1 MRKMPKLGME
11 AIRRRQVMDAV
22 IHILSTNGWRDLTI
36 REVSDVAGISSGV
49 VTHYFSNK
57 RALTLD
63 AINDATL
70 QFVKALSKF
79 EHRRSN
85 AVDRLIELV
94 DYVSQPSPAGIP
106 EWRFWLSLFGRMPFD
121 RVLQTEVQKVHRL
134 YGEIIVRLVQAGVEE
149 RSFQPTRPPEDIAV
163 KFVSTSFGLCTLMVA
178 DPEDMPAERC
188 RRVLLDVLGQDLGV
202 TLNATPSAKVLR
214 VRE

>member
-1 MRKMPKLGME
+1 MPKLGME

-49 VTHYFSNK
+49 ITHYFSNK

-79 EHRRSN
+79 EHRRGD
-85 AVDRLIELV
+85 AAERLTALV
-94 DYVSQPSPAGIP
+94 DFVSQPSPPGMP

-134 YGEIIVRLVQAGVEE
+134 YAEVIVRLVEEGVAE
-149 RSFQPTRPPEDIAV
+149 RNFRPAHTPEDVAV
-163 KFVSTSFGLCTLMVA
+163 KFISTSIGLCTHMVA
-178 DPEDMPAERC
+178 DPQDMPTERS
-188 RRVLLDVLGQDLGV
+188 RRILLDLLSQDLGV
-202 TLNATPSAKVLR
+202 SLGEAASQRAVLASG
-214 VRE
+214 E

>member
-1 MRKMPKLGME
+1 MPKLGME

-49 VTHYFSNK
+49 ITHYFSNK

-79 EHRRSN
+79 ENRRGDVAS
-85 AVDRLIELV
+85 RLVALV
-94 DYVSQPSPAGIP
+94 DFVSHPSPAGIP
-106 EWRFWLSLFGRMPFD
+106 EWRFWLSLFGHMPFD
-121 RVLQTEVQKVHRL
+121 GVLQAEVQKIHRL
-134 YGEIIVRLVQAGVEE
+134 YAEVIVRLIEAGVEE
-149 RSFQPTRPPEDIAV
+149 RSFHPNRKPADIAV
-163 KFVSTSFGLCTLMVA
+163 TFISTAFGLCVPMVA
-178 DPEDMPAERC
+178 DPQNMPPERC
-188 RRVLLDVLGQDLGV
+188 RRVLLDLMSQSLGTDLDEV
-202 TLNATPSAKVLR
+202 PSAKTLKMP
-214 VRE
+214 

>member
-1 MRKMPKLGME
+1 MPKLGME

-49 VTHYFSNK
+49 ITHYFSNK

-70 QFVKALSKF
+70 QFVKALGKF
-79 EHRRSN
+79 ENRRGDAAS
-85 AVDRLIELV
+85 RLVALV
-94 DYVSQPSPAGIP
+94 DFVSQPSPAGIP

-121 RVLQTEVQKVHRL
+121 GVLQAEVQKVHRL
-134 YGEIIVRLVQAGVEE
+134 YAEVIVRLIEAGVEE
-149 RSFQPTRPPEDIAV
+149 GSFRPSRRPADVAE
-163 KFVSTSFGLCTLMVA
+163 KFISTAFGLCVPMVA
-178 DPEDMPAERC
+178 DPHAMPPERC
-188 RRVLLDVLGQDLGV
+188 RRLLLDLLGQDLGAA
-202 TLNATPSAKVLR
+202 LGDTPPAKALTMP
-214 VRE
+214 

>member
-1 MRKMPKLGME
+1 MPKLGME

-49 VTHYFSNK
+49 ITHYFSNK

-70 QFVKALSKF
+70 QFVKALNKF
-79 EHRRSN
+79 EHRRTD
-85 AVDRLIELV
+85 AVERLVALV
-94 DYVSQPSPAGIP
+94 DYVSQPSPAGMP

-121 RVLQTEVQKVHRL
+121 RVLQAEVQKIHRL
-134 YGEIIVRLVQAGVEE
+134 YGEIIVRLIQAGVEE
-149 RSFQPTRPPEDIAV
+149 RSFRPTRPAEDIAV
-163 KFVSTSFGLCTLMVA
+163 KFIGASLGLCTLMVA
-178 DPEDMPAERC
+178 DPQDMPAARC
-188 RRVLLDVLGQDLGV
+188 RQVLLDLLGQDLGV
-202 TLNATPSAKVLR
+202 VLEEAPSTKKALR
-214 VRE
+214 AHE

>member
-1 MRKMPKLGME
+1 MPKLGME

-49 VTHYFSNK
+49 ITHYFSNK

-79 EHRRSN
+79 EHRRSD
-85 AVDRLIELV
+85 AADRLVALV

-121 RVLQTEVQKVHRL
+121 KVLQAEVQKVHRL
-134 YGEIIVRLVQAGVEE
+134 YGEIIVRLIEAGVEE
-149 RSFQPTRPPEDIAV
+149 RGFRPTRAPDDIAAT
-163 KFVSTSFGLCTLMVA
+163 FISTSFGLCTLMVA
-178 DPEDMPAERC
+178 DPQDMPPARC
-188 RRVLLDVLGQDLGV
+188 RRMLLDVLGQDLGV
-202 TLNATPSAKVLR
+202 ALEAAPSAKVLR

>member
-1 MRKMPKLGME
+1 MPKVGME

-49 VTHYFSNK
+49 ITHYFNNK

-70 QFVKALSKF
+70 QFVKALGKF
-79 EHRRSN
+79 ESRRSD
-85 AVDRLIELV
+85 AASRLVALV
-94 DYVSQPSPAGIP
+94 DFVSQPSPAGIP

-121 RVLQTEVQKVHRL
+121 GVLQAEVQKVHRL
-134 YGEIIVRLVQAGVEE
+134 YAEIIVRLIEVGVDEG
-149 RSFQPTRPPEDIAV
+149 SFHPTRKPADIAV
-163 KFVSTSFGLCTLMVA
+163 KFISAAFGLCVPMVA
-178 DPEDMPAERC
+178 DPQAMPPERC
-188 RRVLLDVLGQDLGV
+188 RRLLLDLLSQDLGIA
-202 TLNATPSAKVLR
+202 LGDTPSAKALTNAVN
-214 VRE
+214 